1 MDGSGSNLTID
12 FSDASFDNSS
22 DNEQPIPGVDNI
34 DVVFPLD
41 DNPEITVGSGE
52 HEKTGHD
59 YSDNRND
66 TNTSAQAI
74 ALMPN
79 DSIASAMDGVF
90 EFDNDENNDGD
101 ETTTDQ
107 GLKSHQKLRVRILQ
121 YKSLI

>member
-52 HEKTGHD
+52 HEKNSFRPPRTRVWKRKVQVE
-59 YSDNRND
+59 SLKRNKC
-66 TNTSAQAI
+66 TIHNPRFRHRARAT
-74 ALMPN
+74 
-79 DSIASAMDGVF
+79 V
-90 EFDNDENNDGD
+90 
-101 ETTTDQ
+101 
-107 GLKSHQKLRVRILQ
+107 
-121 YKSLI
+121 